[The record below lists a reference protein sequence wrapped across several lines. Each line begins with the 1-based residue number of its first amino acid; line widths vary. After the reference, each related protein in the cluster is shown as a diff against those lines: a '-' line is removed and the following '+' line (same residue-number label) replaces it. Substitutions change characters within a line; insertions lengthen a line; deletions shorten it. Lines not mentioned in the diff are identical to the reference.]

1 MWAAWLASAGEADRK
16 DTAWCGRTISSQ
28 LANERMEPG
37 SYERVFNGG
46 VLASGVYFYR
56 LTAGEIVQVRKLLL
70 LR

>member
-1 MWAAWLASAGEADRK
+1 
-16 DTAWCGRTISSQ
+16 
-28 LANERMEPG
+28 MEPG